1 MQARTFTANV
11 PKIVD
16 LKLSSE
22 QIFSRKL
29 TLGAPDVLLRPPQ
42 AFKSGEWLFF
52 SCSHFSATSPLNAWN
67 RLVLFPV
74 NAILRGIIIEIPLIE
89 ERMGTSCKRNDLWDL
104 WVDTRLL

>member
-1 MQARTFTANV
+1 MFENARRGMQARTFTANV

-42 AFKSGEWLFF
+42 AFKSGEWLF
-52 SCSHFSATSPLNAWN
+52 SLAHISLRRPL
-67 RLVLFPV
+67 
-74 NAILRGIIIEIPLIE
+74 
-89 ERMGTSCKRNDLWDL
+89 
-104 WVDTRLL
+104 